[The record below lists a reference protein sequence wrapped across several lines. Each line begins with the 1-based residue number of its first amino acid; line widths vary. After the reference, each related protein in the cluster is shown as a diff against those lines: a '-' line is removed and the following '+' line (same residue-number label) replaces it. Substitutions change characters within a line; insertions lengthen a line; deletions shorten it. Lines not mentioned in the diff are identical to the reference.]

1 MKSTHTHIVLG
12 LGVTGLSVVRYLCD
26 QGIVPLV
33 MDSREHPSG
42 AVKLQDEFPTVPLKK
57 GNFDVRVLIQAKQI
71 IISPGIAIDTP
82 EVKAAIDVGVEVIG
96 DIELFARALKKQPPK
111 VIGITGSNGKSTVTT
126 MVGEMSKAA
135 GMKVAVGGN
144 IGIPAL
150 DLLKHDAELYV
161 LELSSFQLET
171 TSTLNC
177 IAGTCLNISADHMDR
192 YDSINTYRDAK
203 HRLYRQSKLCVI
215 NRQDPMTKPIEA
227 SNVISFGLDVP
238 ESDDWGIA
246 NGQFVRGV
254 SEIMPMTE
262 AAAVGSH
269 NQANI
274 LAAMALA
281 EAAEIPRTA
290 MIEVVH
296 NFKGL
301 AHRCEKV
308 SEVDGIIYINDSK
321 ATNVGATL
329 AALHGLKDELG
340 DIILIA
346 GGDAKGADLT
356 PLKEGLAFVSQLIVF
371 GKDAPNIAELNDAT
385 LVVKNM
391 HEAVVKAA
399 ECADAGDIVLLS
411 PACASLDMYKN
422 FAERGNDFRQEV
434 GRLHVNK

>member
-12 LGVTGLSVVRYLCD
+12 LGVTGLSVVRYLCN

-33 MDSREHPSG
+33 MDSREQPSG
-42 AVKLQDEFPTVPLKK
+42 ANQLKSEFPTVPLKT
-57 GNFDVRVLIQAKQI
+57 GNFDVRLLIQAKQI

-82 EVKAAIDVGVEVIG
+82 EVKAASDMGIEVIG
-96 DIELFARALKKQPPK
+96 DIELFARALAKQPPK

-126 MVGEMSKAA
+126 MVGEMAKSA
-135 GMKVAVGGN
+135 GINVAVGGN

-150 DLLKHDAELYV
+150 DLLKTNADLYV

-177 IAGTCLNISADHMDR
+177 IASTCLNISADHMDR

-215 NRQDPMTKPIEA
+215 NRQDPMTKPEQA
-227 SNVISFGLDVP
+227 SNIISFGLDVP

-246 NGQFVRGV
+246 NGEFVRAI
-254 SEIMPMTE
+254 SEILPITE

-290 MIEVVH
+290 MIEVVKS
-296 NFKGL
+296 FKGL

-308 SEVDGIIYINDSK
+308 DEIDGVTYINDSK

-329 AALHGLKDELG
+329 AALYGLKDQLG
-340 DIILIA
+340 DIVLIA
-346 GGDAKGADLT
+346 GGDAKGADLE
-356 PLKEGLAFVSQLIVF
+356 PLQAGLADVSKLIVF
-371 GKDAPNIAELNDAT
+371 GKDAQALAQLKPET
-385 LVVKNM
+385 CLVHNM
-391 HEAVVKAA
+391 HEAVRLAA
-399 ECADAGDIVLLS
+399 ASAEAGDIVLLS

-434 GRLHVNK
+434 RRLHGE

>member
-12 LGVTGLSVVRYLCD
+12 LGVTGLSVVRYLCN

-33 MDSREHPSG
+33 MDTREHPSG
-42 AVKLQDEFPTVPLKK
+42 AAKLHDEFPTVPLKT
-57 GNFDVRVLIQAKQI
+57 GSFDVRLLIQANQI

-82 EVKAAIDVGVEVIG
+82 EVKAAIDVGIEVIG

-126 MVGEMSKAA
+126 MVGEMAKAS
-135 GMKVAVGGN
+135 GLTVAVGGN
-144 IGIPAL
+144 IGTPAL
-150 DLLKHDAELYV
+150 DLLKLDADLYV

-177 IAGTCLNISADHMDR
+177 IAATCLNISADHMDR

-215 NRQDPMTKPIEA
+215 NRQDSMTKPTEA

-246 NGQFVRGV
+246 NGQFVRGM
-254 SEIMPMTE
+254 SEIMPTTD

-269 NQANI
+269 NQSNI

-281 EAAEIPRTA
+281 EAVDISRTA
-290 MIEVVH
+290 MIEVVQH
-296 NFKGL
+296 FKGL

-308 SEVDGIIYINDSK
+308 DEVNGVIYINDSK

-346 GGDAKGADLT
+346 GGDAKGAELK
-356 PLKEGLAFVSQLIVF
+356 PLLEGLEFVSQLIVF
-371 GKDAPNIAELNDAT
+371 GKDASSLAKLNNDT
-385 LVVKNM
+385 LVVNNM
-391 HEAVVKAA
+391 SEAVIKAA

-434 GRLHVNK
+434 GRLHGNE